1 MNRDKKSTQ
10 GGYSTRSYLKIIKY
24 SLPAIRGLG
33 VMFIHNNALIHT
45 A

>member
-1 MNRDKKSTQ
+1 MNRDKISTQ

-24 SLPAIRGLG
+24 SLPAIRGIG
-33 VMFIHNNALIHT
+33 MVFIHNNELIHT